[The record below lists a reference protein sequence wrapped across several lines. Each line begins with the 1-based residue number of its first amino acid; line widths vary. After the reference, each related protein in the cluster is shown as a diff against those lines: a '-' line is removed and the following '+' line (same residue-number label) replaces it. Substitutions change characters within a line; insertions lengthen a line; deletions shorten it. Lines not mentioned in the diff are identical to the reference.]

1 MTHKDTC
8 KDSDILGHV
17 MTHKDTSKD
26 SADVPGF
33 HQYTRTHKDTYKDTS
48 GHIRTVRTCAPGFH
62 PAASPSAQES
72 EERKLHGKIDLNPW
86 RREKLMPMGL

>member
-1 MTHKDTC
+1 MKPLLSAGGRTHKDTC

-48 GHIRTVRTCAPGFH
+48 GHI
-62 PAASPSAQES
+62 
-72 EERKLHGKIDLNPW
+72 
-86 RREKLMPMGL
+86 